1 MIDFSIHSDSRARN
15 IKKAKENNIVLPT
28 IAQLKDPNKVPEEI
42 LAQLRK
48 TGMQDFSPINLFRIT
63 WKNEPKEFGGT
74 YSTPNVLVLPKELTG
89 VDAKIICLVG
99 KWFPTGCHKV
109 GAAYGCMVPKLVT
122 GQFDAANQKSV
133 WPSTG
138 NFCRGGAF
146 NAKILACESIAVMPE
161 NMSQERFEWLSGI
174 VSETLA
180 ITGGDSNVKAVFD
193 CVNELKR
200 TRSDAMIFNQ
210 FDEMGNHLWHYH
222 VTGTAAAE
230 AFELVKNPGDNFA
243 GACFATG
250 SAGTIGCADYLKEK
264 YPAIKISAVES
275 LQCPTMLNNG
285 FGEHRIE
292 GIGDR
297 HVPWIHNIRNTD
309 NIICIDD
316 NDPMRLL
323 RLFNEE
329 AGKKYLREEAKLDSQ
344 FVDNL
349 SLFGISGIANVLA
362 CIKMAKYY
370 ELTNK
375 DVLCTVLTDTSALYQ
390 SRIRELAAIQ
400 GEYSVTKAAVDHAYA
415 MLGARTDYVNE
426 LTYPERKQIHN
437 LKYYTWVEQQ
447 GHCASELNALW
458 YDVENTWN
466 SVHKDI
472 DKLDELINQFNEDVK
487 NFK

>member
-1 MIDFSIHSDSRARN
+1 MIDFSICQASLERN
-15 IKKAKENNIVLPT
+15 IKKARENGIILPT
-28 IAQLKDPNKVPEEI
+28 ISQLKNPETVPEEI
-42 LAQLRK
+42 KERLRHV
-48 TGMQDFSPINLFRIT
+48 GMQDFSPLNLFRIT
-63 WKNEPKEFGGT
+63 WKNEPVHFGGT
-74 YSTPNVLVLPKELTG
+74 YGKPNIIELPHELTG
-89 VDAKIICLVG
+89 VRARIFCLVG

-146 NAKILACESIAVMPE
+146 NAKILSCESIAVMPE

-174 VSETLA
+174 VSETLR
-180 ITGGDSNVKAVFD
+180 ISGGDSNVKAVFD

-222 VTGTAAAE
+222 VTGTAASE
-230 AFELVKNPGDNFA
+230 AFEMLRTEGDRFA
-243 GACFATG
+243 GVCFATG

-264 YPAIKISAVES
+264 YPCIKVSAVES

-309 NIICIDD
+309 NVICIDD
-316 NDPMRLL
+316 NDPMRIL
-323 RLFNEE
+323 RLFNEK
-329 AGKKYLREEAKLDSQ
+329 AGRQYLKEEAKVDPE

-349 SLFGISGIANVLA
+349 DIFGISGIANVLA

-370 ELTNK
+370 ELTEK
-375 DVLCTVLTDTSALYQ
+375 DILGTVLTDTSALYQ
-390 SRIRELAAIQ
+390 SRIRELAAAQ
-400 GEYSVTKAAVDHAYA
+400 GEYSVSKAAVDHAYA
-415 MLGARTDYVNE
+415 MLGARTDYVHE

-447 GHCASELNALW
+447 GHAASELNALW
-458 YDVENTWN
+458 YQPENTWD
-466 SVHKDI
+466 SVHRDI
-472 DKLDELINQFNEDVK
+472 TQLDELIENFNRAVAGA
-487 NFK
+487 